1 MLEII
6 KEQLDQKDKQ
16 YEEIMRYQSIE
27 ENEDTLNDLYKNE
40 NEVKAQRQILRFI
53 LNEYKEKQEQLKQKE
68 DFANVISVFDPKDVV
83 KNFFDWYDKTVWSQ
97 HKKRDF
103 EKIYGCYLK
112 DRK

>member
-1 MLEII
+1 MEHSEKMKTMEQYDKEIEML
-6 KEQLDQKDKQ
+6 K
-16 YEEIMRYQSIE
+16 E
-27 ENEDTLNDLYKNE
+27 ENKLLR
-40 NEVKAQRQILRFI
+40 VKADEAIQA
-53 LNEYKEKQEQLKQKE
+53 QLKQKE
-68 DFANVISVFDPKDVV
+68 DFANVIPVSDPKDIV